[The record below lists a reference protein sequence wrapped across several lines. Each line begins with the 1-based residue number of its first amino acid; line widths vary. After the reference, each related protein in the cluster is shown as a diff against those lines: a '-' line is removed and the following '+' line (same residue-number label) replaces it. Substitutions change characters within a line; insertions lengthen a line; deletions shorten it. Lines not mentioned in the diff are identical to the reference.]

1 MSTSKLGLIAVLTA
15 MVISVAFAACASDPE
30 PTATPTAAPVVKAT
44 VAPTATPQPEPTA
57 TPQPTATPEPTATPK
72 PTATPEPTLTPTP
85 TVVPY
90 PTVKG
95 IVDPSNRDWP
105 REVELADEVIVV
117 KEPPQRVLAYSL
129 GHDEI
134 LIALIDPERF
144 AAVGPFAGDP
154 AYSNVA
160 DQAADLPTFES
171 GVENV
176 LAAKPDLVLASKYTD
191 VDVINL
197 IKEAGVPVART
208 ALESS
213 SEGNIPNILLIGYM
227 LGVEERALE
236 LVSEIENRLKFIADQ
251 VPPPNASERPFVIS
265 ISRYSDSIY
274 AAGSDTTEG
283 GILESGGGVNASAR
297 DGVEGHQVISI
308 EAIAAMNPDV
318 ILIAQPVE
326 YGANE
331 FRDDLLNHPALASVS
346 AVSES
351 QIHVVDSRLYTTLSH
366 WNVRGI
372 EETARLLYPDKFSDV
387 TFEDFKPYDRE

>member
-1 MSTSKLGLIAVLTA
+1 M
-15 MVISVAFAACASDPE
+15 
-30 PTATPTAAPVVKAT
+30 
-44 VAPTATPQPEPTA
+44 
-57 TPQPTATPEPTATPK
+57 
-72 PTATPEPTLTPTP
+72 
-85 TVVPY
+85 PY
-90 PTVKG
+90 PAVQG

-105 REVELADEVIVV
+105 REVELADEVVV
-117 KEPPQRVLAYSL
+117 IEDRPQRVLAYSL

-144 AAVGPFAGDP
+144 AAVGPFAADP

-160 DQAADLPTFES
+160 DQAAGLPTFES

-236 LVSEIENRLKFIADQ
+236 LVAEIENRLKFVADQ
-251 VPPPNASERPFVIS
+251 VPPPNRRPTPRS
-265 ISRYSDSIY
+265 NRGNSRYSDSIY

-283 GILESGGGVNASAR
+283 GIVEAGGGINASAR
-297 DGVEGHQVISI
+297 DGLEGHQVISI
-308 EAIAAMNPDV
+308 ESIAAMNPDV
-318 ILIAQPVE
+318 ILDHAARGV
-326 YGANE
+326 
-331 FRDDLLNHPALASVS
+331 R
-346 AVSES
+346 SE
-351 QIHVVDSRLYTTLSH
+351 
-366 WNVRGI
+366 
-372 EETARLLYPDKFSDV
+372 
-387 TFEDFKPYDRE
+387 

>member
-1 MSTSKLGLIAVLTA
+1 MVMIA
-15 MVISVAFAACASDPE
+15 SVAFVACDSDPE
-30 PTATPTAAPVVKAT
+30 PTVTSTAAPLVKAA
-44 VAPTATPQPEPTA
+44 VAPTAIPLP
-57 TPQPTATPEPTATPK
+57 TPK
-72 PTATPEPTLTPTP
+72 PTATPEPTSTPEPTATPEPTFTPIP

-105 REVELADEVIVV
+105 REVQVADEVVMI
-117 KEPPQRVLAYSL
+117 EERPQRVLAYSL

-134 LIALIDPERF
+134 LMALIAPERF

-160 DQAADLPTFES
+160 DQAASLPTFDS

-191 VDVINL
+191 ADVVNL
-197 IKEAGVPVART
+197 IREAGIPVARA

-236 LVSEIENRLKFIADQ
+236 LVAKIENRLKFVADQ
-251 VPPPNASERPFVIS
+251 IPPPNAAERPAVVAL
-265 ISRYSDSIY
+265 SRYSDSIY
-274 AAGSDTTEG
+274 AAGGDTTEG
-283 GILESGGGVNASAR
+283 GIVEAGGGVNASER

-308 EAIAAMNPDV
+308 ESIAAMNPDV
-318 ILIAQPVE
+318 ILITQPVAF
-326 YGANE
+326 GANE
-331 FRDDLLNHPALASVS
+331 FRDDLLNHPALAGVS
-346 AVSES
+346 AISEN
-351 QIHVVDSRLYTTLSH
+351 QLHVVDGRLYTTLSH

-372 EETARLLYPDKFSDV
+372 EETARLLYPDKFRDV
-387 TFEDFKPYDRE
+387 TFEDFKPYTGER

>member
-1 MSTSKLGLIAVLTA
+1 MHRLLLRSPSQQPLRNLLRHRTDRDAQTDCYSRADGDTRTHPNAHANGSAVPG
-15 MVISVAFAACASDPE
+15 V
-30 PTATPTAAPVVKAT
+30 
-44 VAPTATPQPEPTA
+44 Q
-57 TPQPTATPEPTATPK
+57 
-72 PTATPEPTLTPTP
+72 
-85 TVVPY
+85 
-90 PTVKG
+90 G

-105 REVELADEVIVV
+105 REVELADEVVV
-117 KEPPQRVLAYSL
+117 IEEPPQRVLAYSL

-144 AAVGPFAGDP
+144 AAVGPFAADP

-160 DQAADLPTFES
+160 DQAAGLPTFES

-236 LVSEIENRLKFIADQ
+236 LVAEIENRLKFIADQ
-251 VPPPNASERPFVIS
+251 VPPPNASERPSVIS

-308 EAIAAMNPDV
+308 EAIAAMNPR
-318 ILIAQPVE
+318 
-326 YGANE
+326 
-331 FRDDLLNHPALASVS
+331 RDLDS
-346 AVSES
+346 ATS
-351 QIHVVDSRLYTTLSH
+351 
-366 WNVRGI
+366 
-372 EETARLLYPDKFSDV
+372 
-387 TFEDFKPYDRE
+387 

>member
-1 MSTSKLGLIAVLTA
+1 MKSTSKLGLIAILIA
-15 MVISVAFAACASDPE
+15 MVISVVLAACTSDPE
-30 PTATPTAAPVVKAT
+30 PTATPV
-44 VAPTATPQPEPTA
+44 
-57 TPQPTATPEPTATPK
+57 PTATPEPTSTPE
-72 PTATPEPTLTPTP
+72 PTATPEPTHTPTP

-90 PTVKG
+90 PAVQG
-95 IVDPSNRDWP
+95 IIDPSNRDWP
-105 REVELADEVIVV
+105 REVELADELVVI
-117 KEPPQRVLAYSL
+117 EERPQRVLAYSL

-144 AAVGPFAGDP
+144 AAVGPFAADP

-160 DQAADLPTFES
+160 DQAAGLPTFES

-236 LVSEIENRLKFIADQ
+236 LVAEIENRLKFVADQ
-251 VPPPNASERPFVIS
+251 VPSPNDAQRPAVIAV
-265 ISRYSDSIY
+265 SRYSDSIY

-283 GILESGGGVNASAR
+283 GIVEAGGGINASAR
-297 DGVEGHQVISI
+297 DGLEGHQVISI
-308 EAIAAMNPDV
+308 ESIAAMNPEV
-318 ILIAQPVE
+318 ILITQPVE

-331 FRDDLLNHPALASVS
+331 FRDDLLNHPALADVS
-346 AVSES
+346 AISENEL
-351 QIHVVDSRLYTTLSH
+351 HVVDGRLYTTLSH

-372 EETARLLYPDKFSDV
+372 EETARLLYPEEFSEV
-387 TFEDFKPYDRE
+387 TFEDFEPYSGE

>member
-1 MSTSKLGLIAVLTA
+1 MLV
-15 MVISVAFAACASDPE
+15 SVVFVSCASDPE
-30 PTATPTAAPVVKAT
+30 PTVIPTAVSEVAVAVTPTAA
-44 VAPTATPQPEPTA
+44 APPEPTE
-57 TPQPTATPEPTATPK
+57 TPIPTPASTSTPKPTFTPEPTATP
-72 PTATPEPTLTPTP
+72 EPASTPTP

-90 PTVKG
+90 PAVKG

-105 REVELADEVIVV
+105 REVELADEVVV
-117 KEPPQRVLAYSL
+117 IEEPPQRVLAYSL

-134 LIALIDPERF
+134 LLSLLDTDRF
-144 AAVGPFAGDP
+144 AAVGPFTGDP

-160 DQAADLPTFES
+160 ELAADLPTFES

-176 LAAKPDLVLASKYTD
+176 LAAKPDLVLVSKYTD
-191 VDVINL
+191 AEVVNL

-227 LGVEERALE
+227 LGVEGRALE
-236 LVSEIENRLKFIADQ
+236 MVSEIENRLKFVADH
-251 VPPPNASERPFVIS
+251 VPHPDDSDRPSVIS

-274 AAGSDTTEG
+274 VAGGDTTEG
-283 GILESGGGVNASAR
+283 GILEAGGGVNASAR
-297 DGVEGHQVISI
+297 DGIEGHQVISI
-308 EAIAAMNPDV
+308 ESIAAMNPDV

-331 FRDDLLNHPALASVS
+331 FRDDLLNHPALASVT
-346 AVSES
+346 AISES
-351 QIHVVDSRLYTTLSH
+351 QVHVVDSRLYTTLSH

-372 EETARLLYPDKFSDV
+372 EETARTLYPDTFSGV
-387 TFEDFKPYDRE
+387 TFQDFEPYAGE